1 MDARFWR
8 AGLTGAAG
16 IVLLLAL
23 GCSTKGIQA
32 SSSSKSLEEGVAV
45 PVQEQPVAEAGQV
58 QGVPV
63 AAAAGEEP
71 AGGEQ
76 LGEPA
81 APEEARRPL
90 AAQEPAPRVAGLEPG
105 ESVAQ
110 QQGLEPEVFVGDLAE
125 EAPVPP
131 PALSG
136 EERVT
141 EEIVVA
147 KAEPSEAMRQ
157 IEEEMRQEQRETT
170 ISGLED
176 AFFAFDSWKIRDQS
190 KLALSADAEWLNS
203 NPERSI
209 TIAGHCD
216 ERGTQA
222 YNLVLGEKRAQV
234 VKNYLVELGVNAAR
248 LSVTSYGKQRPFCN
262 EQNETCY
269 QQNRRAHLVL
279 HAR

>member
-58 QGVPV
+58 QGEPV
-63 AAAAGEEP
+63 
-71 AGGEQ
+71 
-76 LGEPA
+76 

-90 AAQEPAPRVAGLEPG
+90 AAQEQP
-105 ESVAQ
+105 
-110 QQGLEPEVFVGDLAE
+110 LEPEVFVGDLAE
-125 EAPVPP
+125 EAPIPL

-157 IEEEMRQEQRETT
+157 VEEEMREEQRQTT
-170 ISGLED
+170 IAGLED
-176 AFFAFDSWKIRDQS
+176 VFFAFDSWRIRDQA
-190 KLALSADAEWLNS
+190 KLALSGDAEWLNS

-222 YNLVLGEKRAQV
+222 YNLVLGEKRARV

-248 LSVTSYGKQRPFCN
+248 LSVTSYGKQRPFCD

-279 HAR
+279 RAR

>member
-1 MDARFWR
+1 MDARFWTT
-8 AGLTGAAG
+8 GLTGAAG

-32 SSSSKSLEEGVAV
+32 SSSSKSLEEGMAALA
-45 PVQEQPVAEAGQV
+45 QEQPVAEAGQV
-58 QGVPV
+58 QGEP
-63 AAAAGEEP
+63 AAAAGQ
-71 AGGEQ
+71 AEQ
-76 LGEPA
+76 LGGEPF
-81 APEEARRPL
+81 
-90 AAQEPAPRVAGLEPG
+90 
-105 ESVAQ
+105 AQ

-125 EAPVPP
+125 EAPFPP

-147 KAEPSEAMRQ
+147 KAEPSDAMRQ
-157 IEEEMRQEQRETT
+157 AEEEMRQERRQTS
-170 ISGLED
+170 IAGLED
-176 AFFAFDSWKIRDQS
+176 VFFAFDSWRIRDQA

-234 VKNYLVELGVNAAR
+234 VKHYLVELGVNAAR
-248 LSVTSYGKQRPFCN
+248 LSVTSYGKQRPFCDK
-262 EQNETCY
+262 QNETCY
-269 QQNRRAHLVL
+269 QQNRRAHLVVR
-279 HAR
+279 AR

>member
-1 MDARFWR
+1 MDARFWTT
-8 AGLTGAAG
+8 GLTGAAG

-32 SSSSKSLEEGVAV
+32 SSSSKSLEEGMAALA
-45 PVQEQPVAEAGQV
+45 QEQPVAEAGQV
-58 QGVPV
+58 QGEP
-63 AAAAGEEP
+63 AAAA

-76 LGEPA
+76 LGESVA
-81 APEEARRPL
+81 REGAPQPL
-90 AAQEPAPRVAGLEPG
+90 AGQEPAPRVAGQEPG
-105 ESVAQ
+105 EPGAQ
-110 QQGLEPEVFVGDLAE
+110 QQGLDPEVFVGDLGE
-125 EAPVPP
+125 EAPFPL

-157 IEEEMRQEQRETT
+157 AEEEMREEQRQTT
-170 ISGLED
+170 IAGLED
-176 AFFAFDSWKIRDQS
+176 VFFAFDSWRIRDQA
-190 KLALSADAEWLNS
+190 KLALSGDAEWLNS
-203 NPERSI
+203 NPEGSI

-222 YNLVLGEKRAQV
+222 YNLVLGERRARV

-248 LSVTSYGKQRPFCN
+248 LSVTSYGKQRPFCD

-279 HAR
+279 RAR

>member
-1 MDARFWR
+1 MDARFWTT
-8 AGLTGAAG
+8 GLTGAAG

-32 SSSSKSLEEGVAV
+32 SSSSKSLEEGMAALA
-45 PVQEQPVAEAGQV
+45 QEQPVAEAGQV
-58 QGVPV
+58 QGEP
-63 AAAAGEEP
+63 AAAAGQAEQLR
-71 AGGEQ
+71 GEQ
-76 LGEPA
+76 LGEP
-81 APEEARRPL
+81 
-90 AAQEPAPRVAGLEPG
+90 
-105 ESVAQ
+105 VAQ

-125 EAPVPP
+125 EAPFPP

-147 KAEPSEAMRQ
+147 TAQPSEATRQ
-157 IEEEMRQEQRETT
+157 AEEEMREEQRQTA
-170 ISGLED
+170 IAGLED
-176 AFFAFDSWKIRDQS
+176 VFFAFDSWRIRDQS

-222 YNLVLGEKRAQV
+222 YNLVLGEKRARV

-248 LSVTSYGKQRPFCN
+248 LSVTSYGKQRPFCD

-279 HAR
+279 RAR

>member
-16 IVLLLAL
+16 IILLLAL

-58 QGVPV
+58 QG
-63 AAAAGEEP
+63 
-71 AGGEQ
+71 EQ
-76 LGEPA
+76 LGEPVA
-81 APEEARRPL
+81 QEGAPQPQ
-90 AAQEPAPRVAGLEPG
+90 AAQEPAPRVAGQEPG
-105 ESVAQ
+105 EPVAQ
-110 QQGLEPEVFVGDLAE
+110 QEGLEPEVFVGDLAE
-125 EAPVPP
+125 EAPFPP

-147 KAEPSEAMRQ
+147 TAQPSEATRQ
-157 IEEEMRQEQRETT
+157 AEEEMREEQRQTA
-170 ISGLED
+170 IAGLED
-176 AFFAFDSWKIRDQS
+176 VFFAFDSWRIRDQS

-222 YNLVLGEKRAQV
+222 YNLVLGEKRARV

-248 LSVTSYGKQRPFCN
+248 LSVTSYGKQRPFCD

-279 HAR
+279 RAR

>member
-1 MDARFWR
+1 MDARFWTT
-8 AGLTGAAG
+8 GLTGAAG

-32 SSSSKSLEEGVAV
+32 SSSSKSLEEGMAALA
-45 PVQEQPVAEAGQV
+45 QEQPVAEAGQV
-58 QGVPV
+58 QGEP
-63 AAAAGEEP
+63 AAAPGRA
-71 AGGEQ
+71 EQ
-76 LGEPA
+76 LGGE
-81 APEEARRPL
+81 RL
-90 AAQEPAPRVAGLEPG
+90 GEPG
-105 ESVAQ
+105 AQ
-110 QQGLEPEVFVGDLAE
+110 QQGLDPEVFVGDLGE
-125 EAPVPP
+125 EAPFPLP
-131 PALSG
+131 GLSG

-147 KAEPSEAMRQ
+147 TAEPSEASRQ
-157 IEEEMRQEQRETT
+157 AEEEMREEQRQTA
-170 ISGLED
+170 IAGLED
-176 AFFAFDSWKIRDQS
+176 VFFAFDSWRIRDQA

-222 YNLVLGEKRAQV
+222 YNLVLGEKRARV

-248 LSVTSYGKQRPFCN
+248 LSVTSYGKQRPFCD

-279 HAR
+279 RAR

>member
-1 MDARFWR
+1 MDARFWTT
-8 AGLTGAAG
+8 GLTGAAG

-32 SSSSKSLEEGVAV
+32 SSSSKSLEEGMAALA
-45 PVQEQPVAEAGQV
+45 QEQPVAEAGQV
-58 QGVPV
+58 QGEP
-63 AAAAGEEP
+63 AAAA

-76 LGEPA
+76 LGESV
-81 APEEARRPL
+81 AREGARQPL
-90 AAQEPAPRVAGLEPG
+90 AGQEPG
-105 ESVAQ
+105 EPVAQ
-110 QQGLEPEVFVGDLAE
+110 QQGLDPEVFVGDLAE
-125 EAPVPP
+125 EAPFPL

-147 KAEPSEAMRQ
+147 TAEPSEATRQ
-157 IEEEMRQEQRETT
+157 AEEEMREERRQTA
-170 ISGLED
+170 IAGLED
-176 AFFAFDSWKIRDQS
+176 VFFAFDSWRIRDQA

-234 VKNYLVELGVNAAR
+234 VKRYLVELGVNAAR
-248 LSVTSYGKQRPFCN
+248 LSVTSYGKQRPFCD

-279 HAR
+279 RAR

>member
-58 QGVPV
+58 QGEPV
-63 AAAAGEEP
+63 
-71 AGGEQ
+71 
-76 LGEPA
+76 
-81 APEEARRPL
+81 APEEARRPP
-90 AAQEPAPRVAGLEPG
+90 AAQEQP
-105 ESVAQ
+105 
-110 QQGLEPEVFVGDLAE
+110 LEPEGFVGDLAE
-125 EAPVPP
+125 EAPIPL

-157 IEEEMRQEQRETT
+157 VEEEMREEQRQTT
-170 ISGLED
+170 IAGLED
-176 AFFAFDSWKIRDQS
+176 VFFAFDSWRIRDQA
-190 KLALSADAEWLNS
+190 KLALSGDAEWLNS

-222 YNLVLGEKRAQV
+222 YNLVLGEKRARV

-248 LSVTSYGKQRPFCN
+248 LSITSYGKQRPFCD

-279 HAR
+279 RAR